1 MLIETLERPA
11 VQPLSLLASIKLNDI
26 KVYSG
31 TTMVDIFATGS
42 YAQSEQTLT
51 ATIPTLPL
59 GITPGKQYTIKC
71 NATLNGAPKQ
81 GVFKYLG
88 QNADGTEYLFKGALN
103 QAVSDDRAFTRSQAQ
118 AGTSDLEPTLSD
130 VRWHEFSEGC
140 GIDAVTGQVKSSALK
155 PFQTVSS
162 RLLESDEALDV
173 LIDFESVREKI
184 QASTEGSYNISS
196 VTVDQSND
204 YLGEIEQSALEMTY
218 IAEYRVDDAEYE
230 LAPESGYQ
238 LTDAA
243 RELARNPPRFREHHG
258 DYFVATKKK
267 SSIFRATYALK
278 ARSASDLQKFTTS
291 AGVSVEGLFSQKGS
305 TTFENEAS
313 QLGIRISLNV
323 HMIGVDGV
331 SDQPVVSAPSDI
343 PGALAWFKAHQAGVP
358 HKARL
363 VHYSQ
368 LIPGFPTTV
377 DVAPQVFIELR
388 QLYAWVWQIRVM
400 HKSLP
405 AYYSNQTQSEFFH
418 FDTSVSSQQS
428 VLPIDKG
435 LRDALSAEGH
445 ALLKKLTAIRSRQRL
460 YANTREARATEPKQN
475 TENHASTGTVF
486 WSYGTTF
493 SPDPENIKISKE
505 TQTVRDGYHIG
516 WRKKTLAFEQGSVPS
531 IVVGWEVRSNW
542 ADGSNGYWEKA
553 TPTNLWTNQAA
564 VFFKSQYDRGFDWT
578 VSYYYVAAADYAHF
592 DGQ

>member
-1 MLIETLERPA
+1 MRIETLERPA
-11 VQPLSLLASIKLNDI
+11 VQSVSPVASIKLNDI

-31 TTMVDIFATGS
+31 TAMVDIFAKGS
-42 YAQSEQTLT
+42 YSQSDQTLT
-51 ATIPTLPL
+51 AAIPTLPL
-59 GITPGKQYTIKC
+59 DITPKNQYTIKC
-71 NATLNGAPKQ
+71 NATLNGARMQ
-81 GVFKYLG
+81 GVFEYLEK
-88 QNADGTEYLFKGALN
+88 NAAGTEYIFKGVL
-103 QAVSDDRAFTRSQAQ
+103 SKSLLDDRSQTQ
-118 AGTSDLEPTLSD
+118 AGTSDLEPTLPD
-130 VRWHEFSEGC
+130 VAWHEFSEGC
-140 GIDAVTGQVKSSALK
+140 GIDAVTGQVKPSALK

-162 RLLESDEALDV
+162 RLIESDEVLDV

-184 QASTEGSYNISS
+184 QASTEGNYNISG

-243 RELARNPPRFREHHG
+243 RELAKNPPRFREQHG

-267 SSIFRATYALK
+267 SAIFRATYALK
-278 ARSASDLQKFTTS
+278 AQSASDLQKFTSS

-323 HMIGVDGV
+323 HMIGVDEV
-331 SDQPVVSAPSDI
+331 SDQPVVSVPSDI
-343 PGALAWFKAHQAGVP
+343 PGTLAWFKAHQAGVP

-405 AYYSNQTQSEFFH
+405 AYYSHQTQAEFFH

-428 VLPIDKG
+428 VLPVDKG
-435 LRDALSAEGH
+435 LRDALAAEGH

-460 YANTREARATEPKQN
+460 YANTCKARATEPKQN
-475 TENHASTGTVF
+475 TENHASTGSVF

-505 TQTVRDGYHIG
+505 TQTVHDGYHIG
-516 WRKKTLAFEQGSVPS
+516 WRKKTLAFEQGGIPS
-531 IVVGWEVRSNW
+531 IVVGWEVHSNW

-553 TPTNLWTNQAA
+553 APTNLWTNQAA

-592 DGQ
+592 DEQ